1 MVTEFT
7 PIAALVGGVLIGLS
21 AVMLMA
27 LLGRIAGM
35 TMILAG
41 VLPPYTTDTSWRL
54 VFLAGSISAP
64 VLLGLIGVQTGFA
77 VPVSNVALIVGGLI
91 VGVGVT
97 FGNGCTSGHGVCGI
111 ARLSPRSIVA
121 TCAFMAAAFVTV
133 YVMRHVIGG

>member
-1 MVTEFT
+1 METEFT
-7 PIAALVGGVLIGLS
+7 PVAALIGGVLIGLS

-41 VLPPYTTDTSWRL
+41 VLPPYANDNLWRL

-64 VLLGLIGVQTGFA
+64 LILGVIGVETGFA
-77 VPVSNVALIVGGLI
+77 VPVSKAALIVGGLI

-97 FGNGCTSGHGVCGI
+97 YGNGCTSGHGVCGI
-111 ARLSPRSIVA
+111 ARLSKRSIVA
-121 TCAFMAAAFVTV
+121 TATFMAASFVTV
-133 YVMRHVIGG
+133 YVVRHVVGG

>member
-7 PIAALVGGVLIGLS
+7 PIAALVGGGLIGLS

-41 VLPPYTTDTSWRL
+41 VLPPYSSDTSWRL

-64 VLLGLIGVQTGFA
+64 ILLGLIGVQTGFA

-97 FGNGCTSGHGVCGI
+97 YGNGCTSGHGVCGI

-121 TCAFMAAAFVTV
+121 TCAFMVAAFVTV